1 MIPGDTDP
9 KTAALISNFAA
20 TRGISFQDEGLVNY
34 FATIA
39 LDLDSRAQH
48 MERGGTLTFWDD
60 VGTDSEISD
69 MSYECDGSLGAPSV
83 ADCDQLEWQ
92 GLGSAGQNVVLHPG
106 TTKFFSSI
114 ISSPVSVDPNPGPAH
129 RSL

>member
-39 LDLDSRAQH
+39 LDMHSRAQH

-92 GLGSAGQNVVLHPG
+92 GLGSAGRNVVPHPG
-106 TTKFFSSI
+106 TTKFFSS
-114 ISSPVSVDPNPGPAH
+114 SK
-129 RSL
+129 